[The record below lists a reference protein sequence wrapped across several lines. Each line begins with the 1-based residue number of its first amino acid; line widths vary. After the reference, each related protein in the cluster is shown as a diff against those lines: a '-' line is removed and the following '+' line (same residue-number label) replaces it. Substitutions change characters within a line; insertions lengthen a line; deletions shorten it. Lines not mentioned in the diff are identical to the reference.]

1 MLLLLLLLIPRCECD
16 FDFEFF
22 YECLLLDQ
30 YFRLLAL
37 MIKMSVL
44 KIGQGSITLGV
55 DVSPSKGLILQFPI
69 KEVDVAC
76 PMMKLKQKKI
86 SKQKIGRGCPYFC
99 GSIFVCSL
107 SSIDDTCQ
115 RLESSLPEVALARG
129 CSWWSMSSSMVV
141 DVVVDVVVEN

>member
-76 PMMKLKQKKI
+76 PMMKLKQKI
-86 SKQKIGRGCPYFC
+86 SKQKNWQGVPLF
-99 GSIFVCSL
+99 L
-107 SSIDDTCQ
+107 
-115 RLESSLPEVALARG
+115 
-129 CSWWSMSSSMVV
+129 WV
-141 DVVVDVVVEN
+141 DLCLFPILNR